1 MYVERYP
8 RAEERLSA
16 ATHTFGAFL
25 STIGLVLLINQADI
39 VGGAGSL
46 PAVIVYGAALV
57 LLFLFS
63 AVHHAALHPVLSI
76 SFSLWIIAGYIC
88 LSLGHTHPSAFS
100 CHLGGNGLYWH

>member
-63 AVHHAALHPVLSI
+63 AVHHAALHPRIKHCLTSAPMEQ
-76 SFSLWIIAGYIC
+76 LRGIA
-88 LSLGHTHPSAFS
+88 
-100 CHLGGNGLYWH
+100 